1 MLSKDALYASIG
13 KDMQSHQHAA
23 EKKESKRVIII
34 DDNHDVADSLAQW
47 LTLAGHDVH
56 TFYTGEDALENVEHI
71 KPEIV
76 LLDIGLPDINGYEVA
91 RKLRSVPNL
100 PVFTL
105 VAVTGYGEPA
115 DSNVFRSAGFDE
127 YFSKPMHFSKLKS
140 IGLDL

>member
-1 MLSKDALYASIG
+1 
-13 KDMQSHQHAA
+13 MQSNQTLIS
-23 EKKESKRVIII
+23 EKATKRVIII

-56 TFYTGEDALENVEHI
+56 TFYTGEDALINLPQI
-71 KPEIV
+71 KPDVV

-91 RKLRSVPNL
+91 RRLRAIPGVPR
-100 PVFTL
+100 FTL
-105 VAVTGYGEPA
+105 VAVTGYGQPA
-115 DSNVFRSAGFDE
+115 DSDVFRSAGFDE

>member
-1 MLSKDALYASIG
+1 
-13 KDMQSHQHAA
+13 MQSTQTAAA
-23 EKKESKRVIII
+23 EKESKRVIII

-56 TFYTGEDALENVEHI
+56 TFYTGETALQNVQRI
-71 KPEIV
+71 QPQII

-91 RKLRSVPNL
+91 RKLRAVPD
-100 PVFTL
+100 VAKFTL
-105 VAVTGYGEPA
+105 VAVTGYGQPT
-115 DSNVFRSAGFDE
+115 DSEVFRSAGFDE